1 MSQIY
6 GETSK
11 FTLYCLK
18 PSRKNQNDRW
28 FSKPLSFLLLRGDVF
43 VFLQVLGLYFVARL
57 IVAVYIFLSAYGH
70 YTYSLKRGASSWSRV
85 AEVLFRLNLYTVLLC
100 LTMDVPYLHYYFVP
114 LISACYLLVLLV
126 AAIPP
131 VGEYNLTLSSKL

>member
-1 MSQIY
+1 MSI
-6 GETSK
+6 GWERLNK
-11 FTLYCLK
+11 IK
-18 PSRKNQNDRW
+18 
-28 FSKPLSFLLLRGDVF
+28 
-43 VFLQVLGLYFVARL
+43 VFLMLCVFSFAQVLGLYYVVRL
-57 IVAVYIFLSAYGH
+57 IVAMYIFLSAFGH
-70 YTYSLKRGASSWSRV
+70 YTYGLKRGASSWSRV

-131 VGEYNLTLSSKL
+131 VGEYSIQ